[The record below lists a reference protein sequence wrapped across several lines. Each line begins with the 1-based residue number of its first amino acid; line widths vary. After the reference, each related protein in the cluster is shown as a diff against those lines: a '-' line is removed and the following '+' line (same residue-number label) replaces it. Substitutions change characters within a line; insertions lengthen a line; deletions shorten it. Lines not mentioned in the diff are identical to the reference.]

1 MKRISQILMGI
12 LILSLWSCN
21 SPEQSKE
28 ASNREGVIHYDIKYL
43 DDPNEFAII
52 TFLPNTM
59 TYTFKENKSVQKVE
73 GWGGVFRMIGI
84 ADSESG
90 KVVALMKIIADK
102 YMRKSKITENSI
114 GYDPIDSL
122 SITYTGDTKN
132 IAGYSCKEA
141 VAEADGQKYTLYFT
155 DEIHIKNPNWNT
167 PFKNIDGV
175 LLEYQI
181 KLFGI
186 NTRITATK
194 VEKIPIEDNAFD
206 VPEGYAL
213 VPMDTIRNTVKKY
226 M

>member
-1 MKRISQILMGI
+1 MKRVFQILVSV
-12 LILSLWSCN
+12 LVLLLWSCG
-21 SPEQSKE
+21 SDQPRE
-28 ASNREGVIHYDIKYL
+28 ASDKEGIIHYDIKYL
-43 DDPNEFAII
+43 DDPNEYAII

-59 TYTFKENKSVQKVE
+59 TYTFKDNKSIQKVS
-73 GWGGVFRMIGI
+73 GYGGLFRMIGM
-84 ADSESG
+84 ADSKSG
-90 KVVALMKIIADK
+90 KVVAFMKIIADK
-102 YMRKSKITENSI
+102 YMQKSEISENSI

-122 SITYTGDTKN
+122 TITYTGDTKN
-132 IAGYSCKEA
+132 IAGYLCKEA

-155 DEIHIKNPNWNT
+155 NDIHIKNPNWNT

-194 VEKIPIEDNAFD
+194 VENIPIDDKAFD
-206 VPEGYAL
+206 VPEDYAL